1 MKELAKKLNNQLVN
15 LKTSEIL
22 SYFSNEYPDQVVFTT
37 SLGAEDQVLTAE
49 ISKTD
54 KSINI
59 ITLDTGRLFQDTYEL
74 IQRTESKF
82 KLKIKVYFPDN
93 SSVEKMVNEKGINLF
108 YESIENRKQ
117 CCNVRKIE
125 PLKRALKGNKVWING
140 LRRDQSTTRNNI
152 NLVEFDEV
160 NNLLKVN
167 PLYNW
172 TNEMVWDYLKNE
184 KVPYNPLHDKNFP
197 SIGCEPCTRPVE
209 YGDDIRSGRW
219 WWENP
224 ETKECGL
231 HKR

>member
-1 MKELAKKLNNQLVN
+1 MTDIANKLNDQLQN
-15 LKTSEIL
+15 SSISEVL
-22 SYFSNEYPDQVVFTT
+22 SFFSKEYPGKVIFTT

-54 KSINI
+54 KSIHI
-59 ITLDTGRLFQDTYEL
+59 ATLDTGRMFQETYEL

-82 KLKIKVYFPDN
+82 KIKIKAYFPDN
-93 SSVEKMVNEKGINLF
+93 IAVEKMVNEKGINLF
-108 YESIENRKQ
+108 YESIENRKL

-125 PLKRALKGNKVWING
+125 PLKRALAGNKVWING

-152 NLVEFDEV
+152 SLVEFDEV
-160 NNLLKVN
+160 NNILKVN
-167 PLYNW
+167 PLYKW
-172 TNEMVWDYLKNE
+172 TNEMVWEYLHNE
-184 KVPYNPLHDKNFP
+184 KVPYNPLHDKNYP
-197 SIGCEPCTRPVE
+197 SIGCEPCTRSVE

-224 ETKECGL
+224 DTKECGL